1 MNTDQAVAHFG
12 SKKKLADALGISPG
26 AVTLWKNVIP
36 HLRQYQIQTITG
48 GLLTVDTVVTV
59 TAVES
64 CTSEP
69 SKSPKPNGSVYPSS
83 GMQVSIG

>member
-36 HLRQYQIQTITG
+36 HLRQYQIQTVSG
-48 GLLTVDTVVTV
+48 GALTVDGAMTV
-59 TAVES
+59 TADES
-64 CTSEP
+64 CASEDL
-69 SKSPKPNGSVYPSS
+69 KSPKPNGSVCLYSES
-83 GMQVSIG
+83 RVAQ

>member
-36 HLRQYQIQTITG
+36 HLRQYQIQSVTDG
-48 GLLTVDTVVTV
+48 ALQVDRALTL
-59 TAVES
+59 TADES
-64 CTSEP
+64 CTSRP
-69 SKSPKPNGSVYPSS
+69 LKSPKPNGSVCTYSES
-83 GMQVSIG
+83 RRAS

>member
-36 HLRQYQIQTITG
+36 RLRQYQIQTVTDG
-48 GLLTVDTVVTV
+48 ALQVDLVPTV
-59 TAVES
+59 TAEKS
-64 CTSEP
+64 CRFQP
-69 SKSPKPNGSVYPSS
+69 LKSPKPNGSVCTYSHCREAP
-83 GMQVSIG
+83 

>member
-36 HLRQYQIQTITG
+36 HLRQYQIQTVTG
-48 GLLTVDTVVTV
+48 GALKVDEAMTV
-59 TAVES
+59 TAVGS
-64 CTSEP
+64 CAP
-69 SKSPKPNGSVYPSS
+69 DAVKSPKPNGSVCAYSDS
-83 GMQVSIG
+83 RVAQ

>member
-36 HLRQYQIQTITG
+36 LLRQYQIQTVTDG
-48 GLLTVDTVVTV
+48 ALQVDRVPAV
-59 TAVES
+59 TAEKS
-64 CTSEP
+64 CRVHSL
-69 SKSPKPNGSVYPSS
+69 KSPKPNGSVCTYSES
-83 GMQVSIG
+83 QEAS

>member
-48 GLLTVDTVVTV
+48 GLLMVDGTVTV

-64 CTSEP
+64 CTYQS
-69 SKSPKPNGSVYPSS
+69 SKSPKPEGSVCPSS
-83 GMQVSIG
+83 GMQAGV